1 MDYVGWAIVRHFML
15 HTYIYIYTYSRTIIK
30 YLKNTKRN
38 SWCRKN
44 NYVTHWE
51 HAIWKSVY
59 SHSEDWDF
67 ISKVDKN
74 VFIFSKEIKYPLSTF
89 FSFSINYLTLITQRL
104 QNSNM

>member
-1 MDYVGWAIVRHFML
+1 MKSPYIVEEHYGLRRMSYCTPLYASHL
-15 HTYIYIYTYSRTIIK
+15 YIYTYSRAIIK

-89 FSFSINYLTLITQRL
+89 FSLV
-104 QNSNM
+104 